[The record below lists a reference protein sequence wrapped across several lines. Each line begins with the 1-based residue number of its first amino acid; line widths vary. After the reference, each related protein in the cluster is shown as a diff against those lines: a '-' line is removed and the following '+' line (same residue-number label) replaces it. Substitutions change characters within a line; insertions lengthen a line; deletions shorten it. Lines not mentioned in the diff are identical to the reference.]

1 MTDAREALPEPAPM
15 PDDEASGMFQY
26 WHREPGT
33 SWADLIRRVEKKT
46 ADEWR
51 AYTATTLREEIRKA
65 RVAALDE
72 AAKAADDVD
81 EPAWYGHECPNT
93 FNDGKQAAAAAI
105 RALASKEAEHG

>member
-51 AYTATTLREEIRKA
+51 AYTAATLREAVRKA
-65 RVAALDE
+65 RAE
-72 AAKAADDVD
+72 AFEESAKVFDARDAGSGGFYEPD
-81 EPAWYGHECPNT
+81 EPA
-93 FNDGKQAAAAAI
+93 KII
-105 RALASKEAEHG
+105 RALATKEANDAR